1 MGRTQTR
8 CQESVERGS
17 LMILDAMADALGGR
31 AALAATTTET
41 VTATGVRRHPGWGK
55 VPSEPELVAE
65 FAYTQ
70 TVDVVAPRYRLE
82 LEADTKLVPTKLRYT
97 EIGNGSVG
105 YVDGIDFMFDPRP
118 ASTAIPS
125 WRVAARQRHIDL
137 TSVPRLAT
145 KLLDPAADVM
155 IDGSTV
161 TLRETGRP
169 PVRVVLDDDS
179 RPARLEIIEEHS
191 PHGDALVE
199 VRFDD
204 YRPVGALVLP
214 HHVVITVD
222 GLVVHDETRTVE
234 LDREADFRVPDDAV
248 VDASA
253 AQSAYANYATEWL
266 MNYVLAGVRFYF
278 DLQTTPTDP
287 EPVDVAPGVKIVLGP
302 SHNVLVVEMDDHV
315 VAVDAPLYDEY
326 TRAALAQVK
335 RAFPGKPLRKVI
347 GTHFHYDH
355 IGGIREFVAD
365 GGVQV
370 IVGEPSVRYF
380 RDLLN
385 SPHTVDPDRLAGHP
399 VETEVI
405 GVKDSLELPT
415 ADGGV
420 MRILRIKT
428 DHTEDGLV
436 VHLSKPGLLFESDL
450 WNPTP
455 VMPAPNS
462 GRGRLAVQ
470 LYDGI
475 KELGLDV
482 QTIVSGHSGTDGHT
496 LAHSAPLGFLKT
508 AAGY

>member
-1 MGRTQTR
+1 
-8 CQESVERGS
+8 
-17 LMILDAMADALGGR
+17 MILDAMVDALGGR

-41 VTATGVRRHPGWGK
+41 VSATGRRWHPGWGK
-55 VPSEPELVAE
+55 APTEPELVSE
-65 FAYTQ
+65 FSYTQ
-70 TVDVVAPRYRLE
+70 TVDVVRPRYRLE
-82 LEADTKLVPTKLRYT
+82 LSADTKLVPTKLHHT
-97 EIGNGSVG
+97 EIGNGSFG

-118 ASTAIPS
+118 VSTAIPS

-137 TSVPRLAT
+137 TSVPRLAV
-145 KLLDPAADVM
+145 KLLAPAADVVVE
-155 IDGSTV
+155 DSAV

-169 PVRVVLDDDS
+169 PVRVVFGDNAL
-179 RPARLEIIEEHS
+179 PVRLELVEEHS
-191 PHGDALVE
+191 PHGDAQVE
-199 VRFDD
+199 IRFDD

-214 HHVVITVD
+214 HHVVIAVD
-222 GLVVHDETRTVE
+222 DQIVHDETRTAIE
-234 LDREADFRVPDDAV
+234 LDREADFHVADETV

-253 AQSAYANYATEWL
+253 AQSAYANYATEWI

-278 DLQTTPTDP
+278 DLQTAPTDP
-287 EPVDVAPGVKIVLGP
+287 EPVEVAPGVKIVLGP

-335 RAFPGKPLRKVI
+335 RAFPGKPLRKVV

-370 IVGEPSVRYF
+370 IVGEPSVEYF
-380 RDLLN
+380 RDLLS
-385 SPHTVDPDRLAGHP
+385 SPHTVDPDRLAANP

-405 GVKDSLELPT
+405 GVKDRLDLPT

-420 MRILRIKT
+420 LRIQRITT
-428 DHTEDGLV
+428 DHTRDGLV
-436 VHLSKPGLLFESDL
+436 VYVSKPGVLFESDL

-455 VMPAPNS
+455 TEPAANS

-470 LYDGI
+470 LYDAIG
-475 KELGLDV
+475 ELDLDV
-482 QTIVSGHSGTDGHT
+482 KTVVSGHRGTDGHT
-496 LAHSAPLGFLKT
+496 LAHAAPLEYLRIV
-508 AAGY
+508 AGR

>member
-1 MGRTQTR
+1 
-8 CQESVERGS
+8 
-17 LMILDAMADALGGR
+17 MILEKMADALGGR
-31 AALAATTTET
+31 TALTATSTET
-41 VTATGVRRHPGWGK
+41 VTATGWRRHPGWGK

-65 FAYTQ
+65 FSYTQ

-82 LEADTKLVPTKLRYT
+82 LSADTKLVPTKLHYT

-118 ASTAIPS
+118 VSTVIPS

-137 TSVPRLAT
+137 TSVPRLAA
-145 KLLDPAADVM
+145 KLLSPAADLA
-155 IDGSTV
+155 IDGSVV

-169 PVRVVLDDDS
+169 PVRVHLDEDG
-179 RPARLEIIEEHS
+179 RPARLELTEEHS
-191 PHGDALVE
+191 PRGDALVRVE
-199 VRFDD
+199 FSD
-204 YRPVGALVLP
+204 YRPVGALTLP
-214 HHVVITVD
+214 HRVVIAVND
-222 GLVVHDETRTVE
+222 QIVHDETRTEIE
-234 LDREADFRVPDDAV
+234 LDREADFRVSEEAV
-248 VDASA
+248 TDASA
-253 AQSAYANYATEWL
+253 AQSAYANYATEWI

-278 DLQTTPTDP
+278 DLQTAPTDP

-370 IVGEPSVRYF
+370 IVGEPSVPYF
-380 RDLLN
+380 RELLS

-399 VETEVI
+399 VDTEVI

-420 MRILRIKT
+420 LRILRLKT

-436 VHLSKPGLLFESDL
+436 VYLSKPGLLFESDL

-455 VMPAPNS
+455 AMPAPNS
-462 GRGRLAVQ
+462 GRGRLAEQ

-475 KELGLDV
+475 GELGLDV
-482 QTIVSGHSGTDGHT
+482 RTIVSGHRGTDGHT
-496 LAHSAPLGFLKT
+496 LAHAAPLEYLKT
-508 AAGY
+508 AAGR